1 MSIGGRPE
9 TVVLV
14 QTSTPLERRL
24 IEQWLSKGAPG
35 SHDAITSGTTV
46 RSIGLSAR
54 RLAETVA
61 HRTDDPLLLP
71 VKITWLPPERNGSRS
86 VRLSDIIALTNPR
99 NPNRLIQRHIVD
111 HAPDRWRI
119 VTGEPAPLSELRA
132 RFAALPDDGD
142 GHDETEPRPS
152 GAFARFVVNTAVVTL
167 ARAEREV
174 LGERYK
180 VPRVV
185 AEQIM
190 DSPRFRSKVVRLGR
204 AKGMTE
210 QQSLEHAR
218 ASLDELVAVQS
229 RLVSDIFTQI
239 MHPLYGNAWTV
250 DADESRLDELREL
263 NKSRPLVFL
272 PSHRSYADA
281 FVLGDV
287 LARNDFPGN
296 HLLGG
301 ANLQFWPIG
310 AIAKRTGTVFI
321 RRSFGDDAVYK
332 ASLEEYFAHLLSK
345 RFNLEWYFE
354 GGRTRTGKLRKPK
367 YGLLS
372 YVANS
377 VRSRRVDDALLV
389 PVSITYERMAEV
401 GAVAAEQMGAA
412 KQPEGLKWMA
422 GYARGQQRRAG
433 NVYVRFGDP
442 ISLRDSLAA
451 AGDPDLETD
460 RAGQTTPPSAMPA
473 DAATADVARA
483 DVSRAGSTSAER
495 EARARLALQKTGIEV
510 AVGINRATPVTIN
523 SLVTLAL
530 LGVRDRAL
538 TLAEVAGVIAPVRAY
553 LDRRGIPQGELSV
566 LDDDAGLARVLRR
579 LADAGVVTVYD
590 GGVEPVY
597 AIEPGQHIV
606 AAFYRNS
613 GVHWFVNR
621 AILELAIIHA
631 HQSSYSD
638 PARAG
643 WEESKRLRDL
653 LKFEFFFP
661 DRDTFE
667 AELAAEL
674 TLVAPEWNNSL
685 PSADDVLERLV
696 ATGFF
701 MAHRTLRSFFDA
713 QLVVAERLAARDP
726 SAPFDR
732 ERFLDECASVGRQML
747 LQRRLHGPESLS
759 LELFSAAVALAD
771 NRALLGPGGHE
782 LTQQREDF
790 AEQLRSVGRAIAV
803 TESLD
808 VSNRKEQP

>member
-1 MSIGGRPE
+1 MGTGGPE
-9 TVVLV
+9 TVVLA

-24 IEQWLSKGAPG
+24 IEQWLSEGAPG
-35 SHDAITSGTTV
+35 HDGIAPGTVV
-46 RSIGLSAR
+46 RSLPLSAR
-54 RLAETVA
+54 RLACALVD
-61 HRTDDPLLLP
+61 RTDDPLLLP
-71 VKITWLPPERNGSRS
+71 AKITWLPPERGGSRS
-86 VRLSDIIALTNPR
+86 ARISDVIALTNPR
-99 NPNRLIQRHIVD
+99 NPNRLIQRHIVKS
-111 HAPDRWRI
+111 APDRWRV

-132 RFAALPDDGD
+132 RFSALSECDDDGSPVAGAAGAAGTAD
-142 GHDETEPRPS
+142 AAGSASVPARTITTAQS
-152 GAFARFVVNTAVVTL
+152 GAFARFIVNTAVVTL
-167 ARAEREV
+167 ARSEREL

-190 DSPRFRSKVVRLGR
+190 DSPRFRHRVEELGR
-204 AKGMTE
+204 EKGLTE
-210 QQSLEHAR
+210 KQALEHAQ
-218 ASLDELVAVQS
+218 ASLDGLVAVQS
-229 RLVSDIFTQI
+229 RLVSDVFTQI

-250 DADESRLDELREL
+250 DADASRLAELREL
-263 NKSRPLVFL
+263 NKARPLVFL

-287 LARNDFPGN
+287 LARNDFPRN

-321 RRSFGDDAVYK
+321 RRSFGDDTIYK
-332 ASLEEYFAHLLSK
+332 AALEEYFAHLLSK

-367 YGLLS
+367 YGLLA

-377 VRSRRVDDALLV
+377 VRSGRVNDALLV

-422 GYARGQQRRAG
+422 RYARGQQRRAG

-442 ISLRDSLAA
+442 ISLRDHLAA
-451 AGDPDLETD
+451 GGDPDLAPGPDAGETSD
-460 RAGQTTPPSAMPA
+460 
-473 DAATADVARA
+473 
-483 DVSRAGSTSAER
+483 ER
-495 EARARLALQKTGIEV
+495 DARARLALQKTGIEV

-538 TLAEVAGVIAPVRAY
+538 TLSEVAAVIAPVREY

-566 LDDDAGLARVLRR
+566 LDTDAGLANVLRR
-579 LADAGVVTVYD
+579 LADGGVVTVYD

-613 GVHWFVNR
+613 GIHWFVNR
-621 AILELAIIHA
+621 AILELAIVHA

-661 DRDTFE
+661 ERDTFE
-667 AELAAEL
+667 AELNTEL
-674 TLVAPEWNNSL
+674 ELVAPEWRSAM
-685 PSADDVLERLV
+685 PSADVVLERLV
-696 ATGFF
+696 GTGFF
-701 MAHRTLRSFFDA
+701 MAHRTLRSFFGA
-713 QLVVAERLAARDP
+713 QLVVAERLAARTP
-726 SAPFDR
+726 GTPFDR
-732 ERFLDECASVGRQML
+732 AAFLAECSAVGRQML
-747 LQRRLHGPESLS
+747 LQGRLYGPESLS
-759 LELFSAAVALAD
+759 LELFAAAVELAH
-771 NRALLGPGGHE
+771 NRALLGPGGPG
-782 LTQQREDF
+782 LTGRREQF
-790 AEQLRSVGRAIAV
+790 AEQLRSISRALAV

>member
-1 MSIGGRPE
+1 MDTGDPE
-9 TVVLV
+9 TVVLA
-14 QTSTPLERRL
+14 QASTPLERRL
-24 IEQWLSKGAPG
+24 IEQWISEGAPG
-35 SHDAITSGTTV
+35 HEEIAPGTAV
-46 RSIGLSAR
+46 RSLPLSAR
-54 RLAETVA
+54 RLASALVD
-61 HRTDDPLLLP
+61 RTDDPLLLP
-71 VKITWLPPERNGSRS
+71 VKITWLPPERGGRRS
-86 VRLSDIIALTNPR
+86 ARISDVIALTNPR
-99 NPNRLIQRHIVD
+99 NPNRLIQRHIVRSS
-111 HAPDRWRI
+111 PDRWRVI
-119 VTGEPAPLSELRA
+119 TGEPAPLDELRA
-132 RFAALPDDGD
+132 RFAALEEGADEAPGTDGAD
-142 GHDETEPRPS
+142 GGGGSVPAASATRAMEPLQY
-152 GAFARFVVNTAVVTL
+152 GAFARFIVNTAVVTL
-167 ARAEREV
+167 ARSEREL

-190 DSPRFRSKVVRLGR
+190 DSPRFRHRVEELGR
-204 AKGMTE
+204 EKGLTDR
-210 QQSLEHAR
+210 QSLDHAQ
-218 ASLDELVAVQS
+218 ASLDSLVAVQS
-229 RLVSDIFTQI
+229 RLVSDVFTQI

-250 DADESRLDELREL
+250 DADESRLTELREL
-263 NKSRPLVFL
+263 NKTRPLVFL

-287 LARNDFPGN
+287 LARNEFPRN

-321 RRSFGDDAVYK
+321 RRSFGDDTIYK

-367 YGLLS
+367 YGLLN

-377 VRSRRVDDALLV
+377 VRSGRVNDALLV

-422 GYARGQQRRAG
+422 RYARGQQRRAG

-442 ISLRDSLAA
+442 ISLRDQLTA
-451 AGDPDLETD
+451 AGDPDLA
-460 RAGQTTPPSAMPA
+460 AGPDDAPATP
-473 DAATADVARA
+473 DEHD
-483 DVSRAGSTSAER
+483 
-495 EARARLALQKTGIEV
+495 ARARLALQKTGIEV

-538 TLAEVAGVIAPVRAY
+538 TLSEVAAVIAPVREY
-553 LDRRGIPQGELSV
+553 LDRRDIPQGELSV
-566 LDDDAGLARVLRR
+566 LDTDAGLANVLRR
-579 LADAGVVTVYD
+579 LADGGVVTVYD

-613 GVHWFVNR
+613 GIHWFVNR
-621 AILELAIIHA
+621 AILELSIVHA
-631 HQSSYSD
+631 HQGSYSD

-661 DRDTFE
+661 ERDTFE
-667 AELAAEL
+667 AELTEEL
-674 TLVAPEWNNSL
+674 ELVAPEWRSTF
-685 PSADDVLERLV
+685 PSADVALERLV

-701 MAHRTLRSFFDA
+701 MAHRTLRSFFGA
-713 QLVVAERLAARDP
+713 QLVVAERLAVRTPDT
-726 SAPFDR
+726 PFDR
-732 ERFLDECASVGRQML
+732 AAFLAECSAVGRQML
-747 LQRRLHGPESLS
+747 LQGRLYGPESLS
-759 LELFSAAVALAD
+759 LELFAAAVELAD
-771 NRALLGPGGHE
+771 NRGLLGPGGTE
-782 LTQQREDF
+782 LAGRREEF
-790 AEQLRSVGRAIAV
+790 AEQLRAIVRALAV
-803 TESLD
+803 TEALD